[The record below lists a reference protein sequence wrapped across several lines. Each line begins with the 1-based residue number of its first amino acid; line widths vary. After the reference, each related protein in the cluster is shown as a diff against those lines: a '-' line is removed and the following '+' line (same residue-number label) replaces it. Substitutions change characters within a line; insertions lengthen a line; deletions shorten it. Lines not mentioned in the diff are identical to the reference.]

1 MNNKIVIFVLAIV
14 LLVGGIL
21 FLLPTDEKKIRDNLD
36 SLAEYCSTAR
46 GESVIQ
52 TLQKV
57 TLAAKLCTVPCKVH
71 IESPQIDREFNQKDL
86 TDRLLMMKKRLANTT
101 FIFEDTVV
109 DIPGDDRATVLTT
122 LRLDGQAV
130 DGRFT
135 DAYEMNITV
144 EKHDGDWLFSSFTMV
159 EFMKK

>member
-21 FLLPTDEKKIRDNLD
+21 FLLTSDEKKIRDNLE
-36 SLAEYCSTAR
+36 SLAEYCSTVKS
-46 GESVIQ
+46 ESVIE
-52 TLQKV
+52 TLRKV
-57 TLAAKLCTVPCKVH
+57 TLAAKLCTVPCKVY
-71 IESPQIDREFNQKDL
+71 IESSQIDREFDQKDL
-86 TDRLLMMKKRLANTT
+86 TDRLLMMKKRLTNTT
-101 FIFEDTVV
+101 FIFEDAVV
-109 DIPGDDRATVLTT
+109 DVLGENRATVITT